1 MQTGFNFS
9 ASPFDCLNPA
19 QRQRVRDS
27 IDIAYFR
34 EGETILA
41 MGDVP
46 AHLFVV
52 IKGRVRQLDDQE
64 SVAVYG
70 PDDCFN
76 QQGLVAGRV
85 SSPFVAAEEVVAYQ
99 LARQAVMELI
109 SSNATFGALLF
120 ADLSRKLGA
129 LGQAAG
135 MHEMQSLMM
144 ARVGDAFLRPAHMV
158 DAQTD
163 VLSVVEIF
171 HSRRTSNVLVRD
183 SSAGAPRLGIFT
195 TTGLQRAVL
204 GPTPLGELPVGRLA
218 SFPLVT
224 VRPTDHVFDA
234 MASMI
239 RHKVHRVVVAEGE
252 RIVGVMEQLD
262 VLSFLSNHSYLI
274 TVQMVQAEDL
284 EALKLPARQ
293 IQRLIALLHRGGTK
307 VALIAKLVQEINAT
321 LFERAWQLIA
331 PPDLV
336 DNCCLF
342 VMGSEGRGEQLL
354 KTDQDNGLILRDGY
368 ECEITTCR
376 AASASASRQAL
387 GGFGYP
393 ECPGAIMVRQPTPGA
408 QSSLAFEA
416 RRCATGCCNPSA
428 DSLMDLAIF
437 PRAHAVGGRCQA
449 AGRCARTGLSNW
461 SAKDDALLRPVR
473 RGDRRLHRKQTAG
486 GTGCF
491 SHRRGGAGQ
500 QINLK
505 KAGIFP
511 PGARRSLP
519 WRFQRGVTE
528 TGTVG
533 AHRGAGGRGQLSAQ
547 TEAPSSPTA
556 CTS

>member
-331 PPDLV
+331 PPDA
-336 DNCCLF
+336 
-342 VMGSEGRGEQLL
+342 GGRQLPV
-354 KTDQDNGLILRDGY
+354 RDGQRR
-368 ECEITTCR
+368 R
-376 AASASASRQAL
+376 AASSCSR
-387 GGFGYP
+387 P
-393 ECPGAIMVRQPTPGA
+393 I
-408 QSSLAFEA
+408 
-416 RRCATGCCNPSA
+416 
-428 DSLMDLAIF
+428 
-437 PRAHAVGGRCQA
+437 
-449 AGRCARTGLSNW
+449 RT
-461 SAKDDALLRPVR
+461 
-473 RGDRRLHRKQTAG
+473 TA
-486 GTGCF
+486 
-491 SHRRGGAGQ
+491 
-500 QINLK
+500 
-505 KAGIFP
+505 
-511 PGARRSLP
+511 
-519 WRFQRGVTE
+519 
-528 TGTVG
+528 
-533 AHRGAGGRGQLSAQ
+533 
-547 TEAPSSPTA
+547 
-556 CTS
+556 